1 MDPNANANAADL
13 SQGDPAAAANPTNPG
28 ADLAAATANG
38 DTNQP
43 ADPVNDGDSGF
54 DPEIQK
60 FLDNQNIKVDDPKAA
75 IVELAKRNMELRGK
89 QNPAPEVGAKAI
101 SDVLSGTDN
110 APVPKVEDTPAPAPK
125 QVPTVQPTSRK
136 GPSDMEIATVSVVAK
151 QQYPDVSV
159 DAQFYRDM
167 LADGFQPVSN
177 DGSIKLQSVLNYAAY
192 KQKLSDAEKA
202 IASQNPQAG
211 SIPEPSN
218 KVDYA
223 DVTTAD
229 VMTESAAQNIVMFD
243 AKERRYGRPGHPQ
256 LNEAVKF
263 LQDNAFKS

>member
-1 MDPNANANAADL
+1 MDPNANANAADS
-13 SQGDPAAAANPTNPG
+13 SQGDPAAAANPTDPG
-28 ADLAAATANG
+28 ANLTMAAANGEAN
-38 DTNQP
+38 QS

-75 IVELAKRNMELRGK
+75 IAELAKRNMELRGK
-89 QNPAPEVGAKAI
+89 QNSAPDTGAQAI
-101 SDVLSGTDN
+101 SDVLAGKDPT
-110 APVPKVEDTPAPAPK
+110 
-125 QVPTVQPTSRK
+125 PTVADPTPPESKTPPATQPTSSK

-159 DAQFYRDM
+159 DANFYKSM
-167 LADGFQPVSN
+167 IADGFQPVSA

-202 IASQNPQAG
+202 IASQTPQA
-211 SIPEPSN
+211 SSVPEPSN
-218 KVDYA
+218 KIDYA
-223 DVTTAD
+223 DVPTAEA
-229 VMTESAAQNIVMFD
+229 MTEAAAQNIVMFD